1 MLHLYCT
8 VLYSEQ
14 SCVGRRAIPARVDF
28 IAGRAAEKVER
39 AEPGRG
45 RFSAGQAGR
54 PKEAAAQFVGFCGK
68 TSVYL
73 RGTAGRF
80 FFKLSPYSCSSLH
93 GTVLTMGPK
102 PLLRGSARKLGL
114 PGTAPVRP
122 GKPQPNRPFKTG
134 PMF

>member
-39 AEPGRG
+39 VGPGRG

-54 PKEAAAQFVGFCGK
+54 PKEAARTVCGFLWENVVLPSGHRW
-68 TSVYL
+68 T
-73 RGTAGRF
+73 F
-80 FFKLSPYSCSSLH
+80 FLQIITIQLF
-93 GTVLTMGPK
+93 
-102 PLLRGSARKLGL
+102 
-114 PGTAPVRP
+114 
-122 GKPQPNRPFKTG
+122 
-134 PMF
+134 